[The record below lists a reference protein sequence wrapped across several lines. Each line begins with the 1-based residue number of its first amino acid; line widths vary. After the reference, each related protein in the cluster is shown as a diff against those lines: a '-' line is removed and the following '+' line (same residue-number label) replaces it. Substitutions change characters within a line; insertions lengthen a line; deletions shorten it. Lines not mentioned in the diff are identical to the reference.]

1 MHTHT
6 HLGLICILLNSSEKT
21 KAKRSKKLSTQ
32 TSRKPLAEKNCDDG
46 FDSDDD
52 FKMDALSSARKI
64 PLSSKVT
71 KTKRRVAP
79 LVYKEEL
86 DDVL

>member
-1 MHTHT
+1 MCTPAP
-6 HLGLICILLNSSEKT
+6 LEKT
-21 KAKRSKKLSTQ
+21 KAKGSRKLPKQ
-32 TSRKPLAEKNCDDG
+32 TSRKPLTEKNCEDG

-71 KTKRRVAP
+71 KMKKRVVP
-79 LVYKEEL
+79 LVYSDEVEDAL
-86 DDVL
+86 Q